1 MVSYGASEDGQAEQT
16 QGALRWLKGVE
27 GDGEGWLLIDDLVD
41 TGRTARAVRERLPKA
56 HFATIY
62 AKPLGRPIVD
72 TFVREFRQ
80 EEWIYFPWDI
90 DYRFVSPIKTR
101 QKELGVCPVGY
112 TEFTIGGAMFGEMK
126 VFSGSSHPDLASG
139 IATHMGMPLG
149 RLKVTRFSNENIK
162 VKVEEN
168 VREADV
174 FVIQSSCPP
183 VSDNLM
189 ELLILIDALKFA
201 SAARITA
208 VLPYFPYAR
217 SDKKD
222 EARISITARLVAD
235 LLETAGA
242 DRVLTMTLH
251 APQILG
257 FFRKPADQLLA
268 TPILSNYFK
277 TKDLSN
283 TTVVATD
290 AGAAKFAGHFAKRLS
305 VPMAI
310 IDKRRFDDSE
320 KAQSVALIGDV
331 KNRDAIIY
339 DDEIATGGSIKEAA
353 RILRELGARSVRVG
367 VTHPVFSGSAL
378 ETLNSANL
386 DELVVTDS
394 IPVSPERARQ
404 LPNLKVLSTA
414 ALFGDAILRI
424 HGGRSISE
432 MMD

>member
-1 MVSYGASEDGQAEQT
+1 
-16 QGALRWLKGVE
+16 
-27 GDGEGWLLIDDLVD
+27 
-41 TGRTARAVRERLPKA
+41 
-56 HFATIY
+56 
-62 AKPLGRPIVD
+62 
-72 TFVREFRQ
+72 
-80 EEWIYFPWDI
+80 
-90 DYRFVSPIKTR
+90 
-101 QKELGVCPVGY
+101 
-112 TEFTIGGAMFGEMK
+112 MFGEMK
-126 VFSGSSHPDLASG
+126 VFSGSSHPELASG

-189 ELLILIDALKFA
+189 EMLILIDALKFA

-268 TPILSNYFK
+268 TPILTNYFK

-331 KNRDAIIY
+331 KGRDAIIY

-367 VTHPVFSGSAL
+367 VTHPVFSGNAL
-378 ETLNSANL
+378 ETLNAAEL

-394 IPVSPERARQ
+394 IPVSPERAKAM
-404 LPNLKVLSTA
+404 PYLKVLSTA

>member
-1 MVSYGASEDGQAEQT
+1 
-16 QGALRWLKGVE
+16 
-27 GDGEGWLLIDDLVD
+27 
-41 TGRTARAVRERLPKA
+41 
-56 HFATIY
+56 
-62 AKPLGRPIVD
+62 
-72 TFVREFRQ
+72 
-80 EEWIYFPWDI
+80 
-90 DYRFVSPIKTR
+90 
-101 QKELGVCPVGY
+101 
-112 TEFTIGGAMFGEMK
+112 MFGEMK

-353 RILRELGARSVRVG
+353 RILRELGARTVRVG
-367 VTHPVFSGSAL
+367 VTHPVFSGNAL
-378 ETLNSANL
+378 EILNSANL

>member
-1 MVSYGASEDGQAEQT
+1 
-16 QGALRWLKGVE
+16 
-27 GDGEGWLLIDDLVD
+27 
-41 TGRTARAVRERLPKA
+41 
-56 HFATIY
+56 
-62 AKPLGRPIVD
+62 
-72 TFVREFRQ
+72 
-80 EEWIYFPWDI
+80 
-90 DYRFVSPIKTR
+90 
-101 QKELGVCPVGY
+101 
-112 TEFTIGGAMFGEMK
+112 MFGEMK
-126 VFSGSSHPDLASG
+126 VFSGSSHPELARG

-162 VKVEEN
+162 VKIEEN

-183 VSDNLM
+183 VSDNLIEM
-189 ELLILIDALKFA
+189 LILIDALKFA

-277 TKDLSN
+277 SKDLSN

-331 KNRDAIIY
+331 KGRDAIIY

-353 RILRELGARSVRVG
+353 RILREFGANSVRVG
-367 VTHPVFSGSAL
+367 VTHPVFSGSAV
-378 ETLNSANL
+378 ETLTSANL

-394 IPVSPERARQ
+394 IPIPSERAKQ

>member
-1 MVSYGASEDGQAEQT
+1 
-16 QGALRWLKGVE
+16 
-27 GDGEGWLLIDDLVD
+27 
-41 TGRTARAVRERLPKA
+41 
-56 HFATIY
+56 
-62 AKPLGRPIVD
+62 
-72 TFVREFRQ
+72 
-80 EEWIYFPWDI
+80 
-90 DYRFVSPIKTR
+90 
-101 QKELGVCPVGY
+101 
-112 TEFTIGGAMFGEMK
+112 MFGEMK
-126 VFSGSSHPDLASG
+126 VFSGSSHPELARG

-268 TPILSNYFK
+268 TPILSNYFN
-277 TKDLSN
+277 TKDLSKA
-283 TTVVATD
+283 TVVATD

-331 KNRDAIIY
+331 AGKDAIIY
-339 DDEIATGGSIKEAA
+339 DDEIATGGSIAEASKM
-353 RILRELGARSVRVG
+353 LRRFGARKVRVG
-367 VTHPVFSGSAL
+367 VTHPVFSGPAVDR
-378 ETLNSANL
+378 LNEAEL
-386 DELVVTDS
+386 DELVVTDT
-394 IPVSPERARQ
+394 IPVPAEKASAIR
-404 LPNLKVLSTA
+404 NLKVLSTA
-414 ALFGDAILRI
+414 AMLGDAILRI
-424 HGGRSISE
+424 HCGRSISE

>member
-1 MVSYGASEDGQAEQT
+1 
-16 QGALRWLKGVE
+16 
-27 GDGEGWLLIDDLVD
+27 
-41 TGRTARAVRERLPKA
+41 
-56 HFATIY
+56 
-62 AKPLGRPIVD
+62 
-72 TFVREFRQ
+72 
-80 EEWIYFPWDI
+80 
-90 DYRFVSPIKTR
+90 
-101 QKELGVCPVGY
+101 
-112 TEFTIGGAMFGEMK
+112 MFGEMK
-126 VFSGSSHPDLASG
+126 VFSGGSHPQLAAD
-139 IATHMGMPLG
+139 IAAHIGMPLG
-149 RLKVTRFSNENIK
+149 RVKITRFSNENIK
-162 VKVEEN
+162 VKIEEN

-174 FVIQSSCPP
+174 FLIQTSCPP
-183 VSDNLM
+183 VSDY
-189 ELLILIDALKFA
+189 LIETLIMIDALKFA

-242 DRVLTMTLH
+242 DRVLAMTLH

-257 FFRKPADQLLA
+257 FFRKPADQLFA
-268 TPILSNYFK
+268 TPILTQYFRA
-277 TKDLSN
+277 TDRGNSV
-283 TTVVATD
+283 VVATD

-331 KNRDAIIY
+331 KGRDAIIY

-353 RILRELGARSVRVG
+353 RILRELGAKSVRVG
-367 VTHPVFSGSAL
+367 VTHPVFSGNAL
-378 ETLNSANL
+378 ETLNSAEL

-394 IPVSPERARQ
+394 IPVSAERAKAM
-404 LPNLKVLSTA
+404 PYLKVLSTA

>member
-1 MVSYGASEDGQAEQT
+1 
-16 QGALRWLKGVE
+16 
-27 GDGEGWLLIDDLVD
+27 
-41 TGRTARAVRERLPKA
+41 
-56 HFATIY
+56 
-62 AKPLGRPIVD
+62 
-72 TFVREFRQ
+72 
-80 EEWIYFPWDI
+80 
-90 DYRFVSPIKTR
+90 
-101 QKELGVCPVGY
+101 
-112 TEFTIGGAMFGEMK
+112 MFGEMK
-126 VFSGSSHPDLASG
+126 VFSGSSHPDLARG
-139 IATHMGMPLG
+139 ITTHMGMPLG

-183 VSDNLM
+183 VSDNLL

-268 TPILSNYFK
+268 TPILTNYFL

-283 TTVVATD
+283 AAVVATD

-310 IDKRRFDDSE
+310 IDKRRFDDAE
-320 KAQSVALIGDV
+320 QAQSVALIGDV
-331 KNRDAIIY
+331 EGKDAIIY

-353 RILRELGARSVRVG
+353 RILRELGARTVRVG
-367 VTHPVFSGSAL
+367 VTHPVLSGRAV

-394 IPVSPERARQ
+394 IPVSPATAKA
-404 LPNLKVLSTA
+404 LPFLKVLSTA

>member
-1 MVSYGASEDGQAEQT
+1 
-16 QGALRWLKGVE
+16 
-27 GDGEGWLLIDDLVD
+27 
-41 TGRTARAVRERLPKA
+41 
-56 HFATIY
+56 
-62 AKPLGRPIVD
+62 
-72 TFVREFRQ
+72 
-80 EEWIYFPWDI
+80 
-90 DYRFVSPIKTR
+90 
-101 QKELGVCPVGY
+101 
-112 TEFTIGGAMFGEMK
+112 MFGEMK
-126 VFSGSSHPDLASG
+126 VFSGSSHPELAGG

-162 VKVEEN
+162 VKIEEN

-183 VSDNLM
+183 VSDHLLEM
-189 ELLILIDALKFA
+189 LILIDALKFA

-268 TPILSNYFK
+268 TPILTNYFK

-283 TTVVATD
+283 AAVVATD
-290 AGAAKFAGHFAKRLS
+290 AGAAKFAGNFAKRLS

-310 IDKRRFDDSE
+310 IDKRRYDDSE

-331 KNRDAIIY
+331 KGKDAIIY

-353 RILRELGARSVRVG
+353 RILRELGARTVRVG
-367 VTHPVFSGSAL
+367 VTHPVFSGNAV

-394 IPVSPERARQ
+394 IPISPERARQ

>member
-1 MVSYGASEDGQAEQT
+1 
-16 QGALRWLKGVE
+16 
-27 GDGEGWLLIDDLVD
+27 
-41 TGRTARAVRERLPKA
+41 
-56 HFATIY
+56 
-62 AKPLGRPIVD
+62 
-72 TFVREFRQ
+72 
-80 EEWIYFPWDI
+80 
-90 DYRFVSPIKTR
+90 
-101 QKELGVCPVGY
+101 
-112 TEFTIGGAMFGEMK
+112 MFGEMK
-126 VFSGSSHPDLASG
+126 VFSGSSHPGLANG

-162 VKVEEN
+162 VKIEEN

-183 VSDNLM
+183 VSDHLM

-277 TKDLSN
+277 SKDLSN

-331 KNRDAIIY
+331 KGRDAIIY

-367 VTHPVFSGSAL
+367 VTHPVFSGNAL

-394 IPVSPERARQ
+394 IPVSPERAKAM
-404 LPNLKVLSTA
+404 PYLKVLSTA

>member
-1 MVSYGASEDGQAEQT
+1 
-16 QGALRWLKGVE
+16 
-27 GDGEGWLLIDDLVD
+27 
-41 TGRTARAVRERLPKA
+41 
-56 HFATIY
+56 
-62 AKPLGRPIVD
+62 
-72 TFVREFRQ
+72 
-80 EEWIYFPWDI
+80 
-90 DYRFVSPIKTR
+90 
-101 QKELGVCPVGY
+101 
-112 TEFTIGGAMFGEMK
+112 MFGEMK
-126 VFSGSSHPDLASG
+126 VFSGSSHPELARG

-162 VKVEEN
+162 VKIEEN

-189 ELLILIDALKFA
+189 EMLILIDALKFA

-268 TPILSNYFK
+268 TPILTNYFL

-331 KNRDAIIY
+331 QGRDAIIY

-367 VTHPVFSGSAL
+367 VTHPVFSGNAL

-394 IPVSPERARQ
+394 IPVSPERQKAM
-404 LPNLKVLSTA
+404 PYLKVLSTA

>member
-1 MVSYGASEDGQAEQT
+1 
-16 QGALRWLKGVE
+16 
-27 GDGEGWLLIDDLVD
+27 
-41 TGRTARAVRERLPKA
+41 
-56 HFATIY
+56 
-62 AKPLGRPIVD
+62 
-72 TFVREFRQ
+72 
-80 EEWIYFPWDI
+80 
-90 DYRFVSPIKTR
+90 
-101 QKELGVCPVGY
+101 
-112 TEFTIGGAMFGEMK
+112 MFGEMK
-126 VFSGSSHPDLASG
+126 VFSGGSHPQLAAD
-139 IATHMGMPLG
+139 IAAHIGMPLG
-149 RLKVTRFSNENIK
+149 KIKITRFSNENIK

-174 FVIQSSCPP
+174 FVIQTSCSP
-183 VSDNLM
+183 VSDYLL

-242 DRVLTMTLH
+242 DRVLAMTLH

-257 FFRKPADQLLA
+257 FFRKPADQLFA
-268 TPILSNYFK
+268 TPILAEYFK
-277 TKDLSN
+277 RTDLGNSV
-283 TTVVATD
+283 VVATD
-290 AGAAKFAGHFAKRLS
+290 AGAAKFAGHFAKRLKT
-305 VPMAI
+305 PMAI

-320 KAQSVALIGDV
+320 QAQSVALIGDV
-331 KNRDAIIY
+331 DGKDAIIY

-353 RILRELGARSVRVG
+353 NILRKFGARTIRVG
-367 VTHPVFSGSAL
+367 VTHPVFSGPAVDRL
-378 ETLNSANL
+378 REAEL

-394 IPVSPERARQ
+394 IPIPKAKAQ
-404 LPNLKVLSTA
+404 ALPTLVVLSTA
-414 ALFGDAILRI
+414 GMLGDAILRI

>member
-1 MVSYGASEDGQAEQT
+1 
-16 QGALRWLKGVE
+16 
-27 GDGEGWLLIDDLVD
+27 
-41 TGRTARAVRERLPKA
+41 
-56 HFATIY
+56 
-62 AKPLGRPIVD
+62 
-72 TFVREFRQ
+72 
-80 EEWIYFPWDI
+80 
-90 DYRFVSPIKTR
+90 
-101 QKELGVCPVGY
+101 
-112 TEFTIGGAMFGEMK
+112 MFGEMK
-126 VFSGSSHPDLASG
+126 VFSGSSHPELARG

-162 VKVEEN
+162 VKIEEN

-189 ELLILIDALKFA
+189 EMLILIDALKFA

-268 TPILSNYFK
+268 TPILTNYFL
-277 TKDLSN
+277 TKDLGN

-331 KNRDAIIY
+331 KGRDAIIY

-353 RILRELGARSVRVG
+353 RILRELGAKSVRVG
-367 VTHPVFSGSAL
+367 VTHPVFSGNAL

-394 IPVSPERARQ
+394 IPVSPERAKAM
-404 LPNLKVLSTA
+404 PYLKVLSTA

>member
-1 MVSYGASEDGQAEQT
+1 
-16 QGALRWLKGVE
+16 
-27 GDGEGWLLIDDLVD
+27 
-41 TGRTARAVRERLPKA
+41 
-56 HFATIY
+56 
-62 AKPLGRPIVD
+62 
-72 TFVREFRQ
+72 
-80 EEWIYFPWDI
+80 
-90 DYRFVSPIKTR
+90 
-101 QKELGVCPVGY
+101 
-112 TEFTIGGAMFGEMK
+112 MFGEMK
-126 VFSGSSHPDLASG
+126 VFSGSSHPELARG

-162 VKVEEN
+162 VKIEEN

-189 ELLILIDALKFA
+189 EMLILIDALKFA

-268 TPILSNYFK
+268 TPILTNYFL

-331 KNRDAIIY
+331 KDRDAIIY

-353 RILRELGARSVRVG
+353 RILRELGAKSVRVG
-367 VTHPVFSGSAL
+367 VTHPVFSGNAL
-378 ETLNSANL
+378 ETLNSAEL

-394 IPVSPERARQ
+394 IPVSAERAKAM
-404 LPNLKVLSTA
+404 PYLKVLSTA

>member
-1 MVSYGASEDGQAEQT
+1 
-16 QGALRWLKGVE
+16 
-27 GDGEGWLLIDDLVD
+27 
-41 TGRTARAVRERLPKA
+41 
-56 HFATIY
+56 
-62 AKPLGRPIVD
+62 
-72 TFVREFRQ
+72 
-80 EEWIYFPWDI
+80 
-90 DYRFVSPIKTR
+90 
-101 QKELGVCPVGY
+101 
-112 TEFTIGGAMFGEMK
+112 MFGEMK

-183 VSDNLM
+183 VSDHLM

-217 SDKKD
+217 GDKKD

-378 ETLNSANL
+378 ETLTSANL

-404 LPNLKVLSTA
+404 MPNLKVLSTA

>member
-1 MVSYGASEDGQAEQT
+1 
-16 QGALRWLKGVE
+16 
-27 GDGEGWLLIDDLVD
+27 
-41 TGRTARAVRERLPKA
+41 
-56 HFATIY
+56 
-62 AKPLGRPIVD
+62 
-72 TFVREFRQ
+72 
-80 EEWIYFPWDI
+80 
-90 DYRFVSPIKTR
+90 
-101 QKELGVCPVGY
+101 
-112 TEFTIGGAMFGEMK
+112 MFGEMK
-126 VFSGSSHPDLASG
+126 VFSGSSHPELARG

-162 VKVEEN
+162 VKIEEN

-189 ELLILIDALKFA
+189 EMLILIDALKFA

-268 TPILSNYFK
+268 TPILTNYFL

-331 KNRDAIIY
+331 QGRDAIIY

-353 RILRELGARSVRVG
+353 RILRELGAKSVRVG
-367 VTHPVFSGSAL
+367 VTHPVFSGNAL

-394 IPVSPERARQ
+394 IPVSPERQKAM
-404 LPNLKVLSTA
+404 PYLKVLSTA

>member
-1 MVSYGASEDGQAEQT
+1 
-16 QGALRWLKGVE
+16 
-27 GDGEGWLLIDDLVD
+27 
-41 TGRTARAVRERLPKA
+41 
-56 HFATIY
+56 
-62 AKPLGRPIVD
+62 
-72 TFVREFRQ
+72 
-80 EEWIYFPWDI
+80 
-90 DYRFVSPIKTR
+90 
-101 QKELGVCPVGY
+101 
-112 TEFTIGGAMFGEMK
+112 MFGEMK
-126 VFSGSSHPDLASG
+126 VFSGSSHPDLARG

-149 RLKVTRFSNENIK
+149 KLKVTRFSNENIK
-162 VKVEEN
+162 VKIEEN
-168 VREADV
+168 VRESDV
-174 FVIQSSCPP
+174 FVIQTSCPP
-183 VSDNLM
+183 VSDNLL

-268 TPILSNYFK
+268 TPILTNYFK

-331 KNRDAIIY
+331 KGRDAIIY

-353 RILRELGARSVRVG
+353 RILREFGARTVRVG
-367 VTHPVFSGSAL
+367 VTHGVLSGNAA
-378 ETLNSANL
+378 ETLTSAGL
-386 DELVVTDS
+386 DELVITDS
-394 IPVSPERARQ
+394 IPVPPERAKA

>member
-1 MVSYGASEDGQAEQT
+1 
-16 QGALRWLKGVE
+16 
-27 GDGEGWLLIDDLVD
+27 
-41 TGRTARAVRERLPKA
+41 
-56 HFATIY
+56 
-62 AKPLGRPIVD
+62 
-72 TFVREFRQ
+72 
-80 EEWIYFPWDI
+80 
-90 DYRFVSPIKTR
+90 
-101 QKELGVCPVGY
+101 
-112 TEFTIGGAMFGEMK
+112 MFGEMK
-126 VFSGSSHPDLASG
+126 VFSGSSHPDLAGG

-277 TKDLSN
+277 SKDLSN

-290 AGAAKFAGHFAKRLS
+290 AGAAKFAGHFAKRLT

-331 KNRDAIIY
+331 KGRDAIIY

-353 RILRELGARSVRVG
+353 RILREFGARSVRVG
-367 VTHPVFSGSAL
+367 VTHPVFSGNAL
-378 ETLNSANL
+378 ETLTSANL

-394 IPVSPERARQ
+394 IPISPERAKQ